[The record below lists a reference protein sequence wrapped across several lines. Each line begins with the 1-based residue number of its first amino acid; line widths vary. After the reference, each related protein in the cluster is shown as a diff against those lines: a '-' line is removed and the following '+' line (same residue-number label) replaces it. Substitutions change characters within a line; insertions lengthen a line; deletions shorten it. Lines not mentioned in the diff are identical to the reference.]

1 MRHLPTPK
9 TQRFFWDK
17 IGLPSVDEALR
28 LLVKPSVAR
37 RLILIGCG
45 LWSWLSSPALAVDTP
60 PAKAPF
66 RFRAMTYN
74 IHHGEGTDGKVD
86 LQRIADLIRQE
97 QADLVA
103 LQEVDKGVRRTQQ
116 RDFPSELAAL
126 TGMTCVFSNNFPYQG
141 GEYGNAVLSRFPVL
155 SWTNTYYRMLRTNEQ
170 RGVLQVTARVADQP
184 LVFMATHVD
193 YRPDDVERR
202 QNAEQLAEIL
212 DRYPGLT
219 VIVGGDFNDVPNGRL
234 HRKMKERWQDVW
246 ESIGTGEGFTIP
258 SRRPTKRIDYL
269 WINPRSPW
277 VPRRAWVPTSN
288 ASDHLPVVVEF
299 ELLIP

>member
-1 MRHLPTPK
+1 MRHLPTSK

-28 LLVKPSVAR
+28 L
-37 RLILIGCG
+37 
-45 LWSWLSSPALAVDTP
+45 
-60 PAKAPF
+60 
-66 RFRAMTYN
+66 
-74 IHHGEGTDGKVD
+74 
-86 LQRIADLIRQE
+86 
-97 QADLVA
+97 
-103 LQEVDKGVRRTQQ
+103 
-116 RDFPSELAAL
+116 
-126 TGMTCVFSNNFPYQG
+126 CVFSNNFPYQG

-258 SRRPTKRIDYL
+258 SRRPTKRIDYPHSFDL
-269 WINPRSPW
+269 ARDQNS
-277 VPRRAWVPTSN
+277 
-288 ASDHLPVVVEF
+288 
-299 ELLIP
+299 